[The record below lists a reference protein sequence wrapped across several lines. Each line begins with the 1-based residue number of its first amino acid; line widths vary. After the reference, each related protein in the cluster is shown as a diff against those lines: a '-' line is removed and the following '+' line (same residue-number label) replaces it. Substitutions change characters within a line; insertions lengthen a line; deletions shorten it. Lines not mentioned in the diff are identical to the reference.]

1 MDSFK
6 SLGFQGSVERNEQ
19 AAWMASVLTSFQR
32 RHNVFGAVAEIGVHH
47 GFYFLSIALTA
58 RVGEPLLALDLF
70 ADQHKNVDGSGNGDQ
85 GIFRSNLQ
93 LAGFPAEAIKTLQGA
108 STDVSADTFCSA
120 LGPSMGI
127 RFFSIDGGHTK
138 EIVMNDL
145 VFAEHALVEGGIVAA
160 DDYSNLYWPGVV
172 DGVGAYFERNA
183 ATTRLAPFLLHN
195 NKLYITTKSH
205 HDLYLE
211 AVHSMSFW
219 NAACIH
225 TDTET
230 GEHRQSC
237 YEGAGP
243 GETGQANNRFRIGG
257 AAVGI
262 AEFRKFDVEKAKAL
276 WKEAWPQC

>member
-93 LAGFPAEAIKTLQGA
+93 LAGFPAEAIKTLQA
-108 STDVSADTFCSA
+108 RRLHRC
-120 LGPSMGI
+120 
-127 RFFSIDGGHTK
+127 HTK

-160 DDYSNLYWPGVV
+160 DDYSNLYWPGGHQEPPRPVS
-172 DGVGAYFERNA
+172 GGGALDVFLERG
-183 ATTRLAPFLLHN
+183 LHP
-195 NKLYITTKSH
+195 H
-205 HDLYLE
+205 GHGD
-211 AVHSMSFW
+211 
-219 NAACIH
+219 
-225 TDTET
+225 